1 MASES
6 LWQARAGRP
15 RFPSLREDIEAD
27 VVIIGGGVTGLLTA
41 RALQRVGKSVVVLEG
56 RRIASGTT
64 GCSTAHVTSLIDAGY
79 ATIEKKFG
87 REAGHL
93 MASCLTHAIEDLCAT
108 ADRLSVPCERLP
120 VYHYAHV
127 ASQRTTIADE
137 LEAADRAGLAVELV
151 ANVPFPVARHGGLRV
166 ARQAQLDPVELCSA
180 LAFDFSQRG
189 GRIFEEA
196 RVLYVEEGEPC
207 RVETAHARVSAR
219 DIVLA
224 THTPVGLS
232 FLHTEVAPY
241 RSYVIA
247 ARCEK
252 PIGHGLFFDT
262 DEPYRYVRA
271 VSAKDPGMLLIGGA
285 DHKTGAP
292 ESAEAYTDVERF
304 AVEQLGAGKPRFRW
318 SAQLYESVDT
328 LPYLGR
334 ASRHGHSYVATG
346 YAGDGIVFS
355 ALAANLICAGIM
367 GKVLPEAELVS
378 PSRITPIAS
387 AKNFIRENA
396 DVARHFVGDR
406 LSLAEQR
413 DLEDVARG
421 EGRLVQLGMRKVAA
435 YRDGDGQLHVVRP
448 VCTHMK
454 CIVRFNTAETSW
466 DCPCHGGR
474 FDVDG
479 DVIEGPPLASLV
491 PFELPDRIQPE
502 PEAESPV
509 MPLTPGVAPS

>member
-6 LWQARAGRP
+6 LWQARVARP
-15 RFPSLREDIEAD
+15 RFPTLREDIETD
-27 VVIIGGGVTGLLTA
+27 VVIIGAGITGLLTA
-41 RALQRVGKSVVVLEG
+41 RSLQRLGKDVVVLER

-64 GCSTAHVTSLIDAGY
+64 GYSTAHVTSLLDSGY

-87 REAGHL
+87 REAAHL
-93 MASCLTHAIEDLCAT
+93 VAGCLTHAIEDLCAT
-108 ADRLSVPCERLP
+108 ADRMSVPCERLP
-120 VYHYAHV
+120 VYHYAH
-127 ASQRTTIADE
+127 AESARDTIAEE
-137 LEAADRAGLAVELV
+137 LAAADRAGIAVEPV
-151 ANVPFPVARHGGLRV
+151 GDIPFPAAEHGGLRV
-166 ARQAQLDPVELCSA
+166 PRQAQLDPVELASA

-189 GRIFEEA
+189 GRIFEDA
-196 RVLYVEEGEPC
+196 RVVYVEDGEPC
-207 RVETAHARVSAR
+207 RVETAHARVRAR
-219 DIVLA
+219 DVVIA
-224 THTPVGLS
+224 THTPIGLS

-271 VSAKDPGMLLIGGA
+271 VSAKDPGMLLIGGG
-285 DHKTGAP
+285 DHKTGDPA
-292 ESAEAYTDVERF
+292 SAEAYTNLQRF
-304 AVEQLGAGKPRFRW
+304 ASERLGASVPRFRW
-318 SAQLYESVDT
+318 SAQLYEPVDT
-328 LPYLGR
+328 LPYIGR
-334 ASRHGHSYVATG
+334 SSRNGHNYVATG
-346 YAGDGIVFS
+346 YAGDGIAFAAVASRLIS
-355 ALAANLICAGIM
+355 ASIM
-367 GKVLPEAELVS
+367 GKVLPEAELMS

-387 AKNFIRENA
+387 ARNFIRENA
-396 DVARHFVGDR
+396 DVAKHFVGDR
-406 LSLAEQR
+406 LSMAEQR

-454 CIVRFNTAETSW
+454 CIVHFNPVETSW

-479 DVIEGPPLASLV
+479 EPIEGPPLAGLM
-491 PFELPDRIQPE
+491 PFELPNRIEPE
-502 PEAESPV
+502 PA
-509 MPLTPGVAPS
+509 TVAPLMSGIAPSSS

>member
-1 MASES
+1 MAEKTC
-6 LWQARAGRP
+6 
-15 RFPSLREDIEAD
+15 D
-27 VVIIGGGVTGLLTA
+27 VVVIGAGITGLLTA
-41 RALQRVGKSVVVLEG
+41 RALQRLGKDVVVLER

-64 GCSTAHVTSLIDAGY
+64 GYSTAHVTALLDTGY
-79 ATIEKKFG
+79 ATVEKKFG
-87 REAGHL
+87 REAAHL
-93 MASCLTHAIEDLCAT
+93 VAGCLTKAIDDLCAA
-108 ADRLSVPCERLP
+108 ADRVSVPCERLP
-120 VYHYAHV
+120 VYHFAH
-127 ASQRTTIADE
+127 AEEARERIADE
-137 LEAADRAGLAVELV
+137 LAAADRAGLSVQLA
-151 ANVPFPVARHGGLRV
+151 ADIPFPGADHGGLRV
-166 ARQAQLDPVELCSA
+166 PRQAQLDPMELCCA
-180 LAFDFSQRG
+180 LALDFSPRG
-189 GRIFEEA
+189 GRIFEDA
-196 RVLYVEEGEPC
+196 RVVYVEDGEPC
-207 RVETAHARVSAR
+207 RVETAHGRVRAR

-224 THTPVGLS
+224 THTPIGLS

-262 DEPYRYVRA
+262 DEPYRYIRA

-285 DHKTGAP
+285 DHKTGD
-292 ESAEAYTDVERF
+292 SASADEFEHLEGFATER
-304 AVEQLGAGKPRFRW
+304 LGAGSPRFRW
-318 SAQLYESVDT
+318 SAQLYEPVDT
-328 LPYLGR
+328 LPYIGR
-334 ASRHGHSYVATG
+334 SSRGGHSYVATG
-346 YAGDGIVFS
+346 YAGDGIIFASV
-355 ALAANLICAGIM
+355 AARLISAGIT
-367 GKVLPEAELVS
+367 GKVLPEAELMS

-413 DLEDVARG
+413 DLEDLRRG

-454 CIVRFNTAETSW
+454 CIVHFNPVETTW

-479 DVIEGPPLASLV
+479 EPIEGPPLASLM
-491 PFELPDRIQPE
+491 PFELPNRIGPE
-502 PEAESPV
+502 PATVNPILPNSPA
-509 MPLTPGVAPS
+509 TSS